1 MSFNLLSY
9 QYRRWLVAGTTF
21 LSVGTS
27 IGFVQYA
34 FQAFVIPLE
43 EEFGWS
49 RTQIN
54 LSLSLGIA
62 SSFIAPIAGKF
73 LDKYGST
80 KIMSISL
87 LLVTLGFFMRG
98 SMNDLWE
105 LYISSILLYVG
116 IPGATQLPLGKLMGL
131 WFPKIRGRMIGFTMA
146 GNNFSA
152 VVTVPIATFIILAS
166 GWRSAFFILGISTFI
181 VLVLVMVFIRD
192 DKNYNFNEIA
202 EKNTKKGTDKDY
214 ELSDAIKTGAFWF
227 LISGMTLQQ
236 FARTTVVI
244 QLVPHFVAKGVSVGV
259 ASSMMSAFGIFAVMS
274 KLISGWLSDIIP
286 SRFILIIVVIF
297 QMVGIQF
304 VLADRQELMWIGS
317 SLMGFGIGAMGVL
330 GPAITTELFGL
341 KRYSSIFGFINMPIA
356 FPVII
361 GPIFS
366 GIIFDRYKTY
376 TLAFNLVELLLIIS
390 IISFIFVR
398 MKPQKKELSD
408 G

>member
-1 MSFNLLSY
+1 MSFSLFSY

-62 SSFIAPIAGKF
+62 SSFIAPIAGRF

-80 KIMSISL
+80 KIMSLSL
-87 LLVTLGFFMRG
+87 LLVTIGFFMRG
-98 SMNDLWE
+98 SMSELWQ
-105 LYISSILLYVG
+105 LYVSSILLYVG

-152 VVTVPIATFIILAS
+152 VITVPIATFIILAS
-166 GWRSAFFILGISTFI
+166 GWRFAFFILGISTFI
-181 VLVLVMVFIRD
+181 VLFLVVLFIRD
-192 DKNYNFNEIA
+192 DKNHEFGTSSKNES
-202 EKNTKKGTDKDY
+202 KKDSKKDY
-214 ELSDAIKTGAFWF
+214 ELSEAIRTYAFWF
-227 LISGMTLQQ
+227 LVSGMTLQQ

-244 QLVPHFVAKGVSVGV
+244 QLVPHFVAKGVSVGL
-259 ASSMMSAFGIFAVMS
+259 ASSMMSAFGIFAVIS
-274 KLISGWLSDIIP
+274 KLVSGWLSDIIP
-286 SRFILIIVVIF
+286 SRFILVIVVIF
-297 QMVGIQF
+297 QMIGIQF
-304 VLADRQELMWIGS
+304 VLADKQELMWIGS
-317 SLMGFGIGAMGVL
+317 SLMGLGIGAMGVL

-341 KRYSSIFGFINMPIA
+341 KKYSSIFGFINMPIA
-356 FPVII
+356 LPVII

-376 TLAFNLVELLLIIS
+376 TLAFNLVELILIIS
-390 IISFIFVR
+390 IISFIFVKI
-398 MKPQKKELSD
+398 KPKKEDSH

>member
-34 FQAFVIPLE
+34 FQAFVLPLE

-62 SSFIAPIAGKF
+62 SSFIAPLAGRF

-98 SMNDLWE
+98 TMTDLWQ
-105 LYISSILLYVG
+105 LYLSSILLHVG

-131 WFPKIRGRMIGFTMA
+131 WFPNIRGRMIGFTMA

-152 VVTVPIATFIILAS
+152 AVSVPIVTFIILAS
-166 GWRSAFFILGISTFI
+166 GWRFAFFALGISTLI
-181 VLVLVMVFIRD
+181 VLILVLIFIRD
-192 DKNYNFNEIA
+192 DKNYKFESNDNNES
-202 EKNTKKGTDKDY
+202 KTGSKDDY
-214 ELSDAIKTGAFWF
+214 ELSDAIRTTAFWF
-227 LISGMTLQQ
+227 LVSGMTLQQ

-244 QLVPHFVAKGVSVGV
+244 QLVPHFVAKGVSVGL
-259 ASSMMSAFGIFAVMS
+259 ASSMMSAFAVFAVIS
-274 KLISGWLSDIIP
+274 KLISGWLSDLIP
-286 SRFILIIVVIF
+286 SRFILVIVVIF
-297 QMVGIQF
+297 QMIGIQL
-304 VLADRQELMWIGS
+304 VLADSQGLMWIGS
-317 SLMGFGIGAMGVL
+317 SLMGLGIGAMGVL

-341 KRYSSIFGFINMPIA
+341 KKYSSIFGFINMPIA

-376 TLAFNLVELLLIIS
+376 TLAFNLVELILIIS
-390 IISFIFVR
+390 IISFIFVKI
-398 MKPQKKELSD
+398 KPKK
-408 G
+408 GK

>member
-1 MSFNLLSY
+1 MNIPLFNY

-34 FQAFVIPLE
+34 FQAFVLPLE

-62 SSFIAPIAGKF
+62 SSFIAPLAGRF

-98 SMNDLWE
+98 SMNELWQ
-105 LYISSILLYVG
+105 LYLSSILLYIG

-131 WFPKIRGRMIGFTMA
+131 WFPNIRGRMIGFTMA

-166 GWRSAFFILGISTFI
+166 GWRFAFFALGITTFI
-181 VLVLVMVFIRD
+181 VLILVLIFIRD
-192 DKNYNFNEIA
+192 DKNYNFESN
-202 EKNTKKGTDKDY
+202 KKKESTNSSNKDY
-214 ELSDAIKTGAFWF
+214 ELSDAIKTSAFWF
-227 LISGMTLQQ
+227 LVSGMMLQQ

-244 QLVPHFVAKGVSVGV
+244 QLVPHFVAKGVSVGL
-259 ASSMMSAFGIFAVMS
+259 ASSMMSAFGVFAVIS
-274 KLISGWLSDIIP
+274 KLISGWLSDFIP

-297 QMVGIQF
+297 QMIGIQF
-304 VLADRQELMWIGS
+304 VLAEKQELMWLGS
-317 SLMGFGIGAMGVL
+317 SLMGLGIGAMGVL

-341 KRYSSIFGFINMPIA
+341 KKYSSIFGFINMPIA
-356 FPVII
+356 IPVIV

-390 IISFIFVR
+390 IISFIFV
-398 MKPQKKELSD
+398 KNKANKGTP
-408 G
+408 

>member
-1 MSFNLLSY
+1 MSFSLFSY

-62 SSFIAPIAGKF
+62 SSFIAPIAGRF

-80 KIMSISL
+80 KIMSLSL

-98 SMNDLWE
+98 SMNDLWQ
-105 LYISSILLYVG
+105 LYLSSILLYVG

-166 GWRSAFFILGISTFI
+166 GWRFAFYALGITTLI
-181 VLVLVMVFIRD
+181 VLVLVLLFIKD
-192 DKNYNFNEIA
+192 DKNYNFEKKDKNES
-202 EKNTKKGTDKDY
+202 KKESEKDY
-214 ELSDAIKTGAFWF
+214 ELSDAIRTSAFWF
-227 LISGMTLQQ
+227 LVSGITLQQ

-244 QLVPHFVAKGVSVGV
+244 QLVPHFVAKDIGVGL
-259 ASSMMSAFGIFAVMS
+259 ASSMMSAFGIFAVIS
-274 KLISGWLSDIIP
+274 KLISGWLSDLIP

-297 QMVGIQF
+297 QMIGIQF
-304 VLADRQELMWIGS
+304 VLAERQELMWIGS
-317 SLMGFGIGAMGVL
+317 SLMGLGIGAMGVL

-356 FPVII
+356 FPIII

-398 MKPQKKELSD
+398 IKPKK
-408 G
+408 GI

>member
-1 MSFNLLSY
+1 MFSY

-62 SSFIAPIAGKF
+62 SSFIAPIAGRF

-80 KIMSISL
+80 KIMSLSL

-98 SMNDLWE
+98 SMNELWQ
-105 LYISSILLYVG
+105 LYLSSILLYVG

-166 GWRSAFFILGISTFI
+166 GWRFAFYALGITTLI
-181 VLVLVMVFIRD
+181 VLVLVLLFIKD
-192 DKNYNFNEIA
+192 DKNYNFEKKDKNES
-202 EKNTKKGTDKDY
+202 KKESEKDY
-214 ELSDAIKTGAFWF
+214 ELSDAIRTSAFWF
-227 LISGMTLQQ
+227 LVSGMTLQQ

-244 QLVPHFVAKGVSVGV
+244 QLVPHFVAKDIGVGL
-259 ASSMMSAFGIFAVMS
+259 ASSMMSAFGIFAVIS
-274 KLISGWLSDIIP
+274 KLISGWLSDLIP

-297 QMVGIQF
+297 QMIGIQF
-304 VLADRQELMWIGS
+304 VLAERQELMWIGS
-317 SLMGFGIGAMGVL
+317 SLMGLGIGAMGVL

-356 FPVII
+356 FPIII

-398 MKPQKKELSD
+398 IKPKK
-408 G
+408 GI

>member
-1 MSFNLLSY
+1 MNIPLFSY

-34 FQAFVIPLE
+34 FQAFVLPLE

-62 SSFIAPIAGKF
+62 SSFIAPLAGRF

-98 SMNDLWE
+98 SMNELWQ
-105 LYISSILLYVG
+105 LYLSSILLYIG

-131 WFPKIRGRMIGFTMA
+131 WFPNIRGRMIGFTMA

-166 GWRSAFFILGISTFI
+166 GWRFAFFALGITTFI
-181 VLVLVMVFIRD
+181 VLILVLIFIRD
-192 DKNYNFNEIA
+192 DKNYNFESN
-202 EKNTKKGTDKDY
+202 KKKESTNSSNKDY
-214 ELSDAIKTGAFWF
+214 ELSDAIKTSAFWF
-227 LISGMTLQQ
+227 LVSGMMLQQ

-244 QLVPHFVAKGVSVGV
+244 QLVPHFVAKGVSVGL
-259 ASSMMSAFGIFAVMS
+259 ASSMMSAFGVFAVIS
-274 KLISGWLSDIIP
+274 KLISGWLSDFIP

-297 QMVGIQF
+297 QMIGIQF
-304 VLADRQELMWIGS
+304 VLAEKQELMWLGS
-317 SLMGFGIGAMGVL
+317 SLMGLGIGAMGVL

-341 KRYSSIFGFINMPIA
+341 KKYSSIFGFINMPIA
-356 FPVII
+356 IPVIV

-390 IISFIFVR
+390 IISFIFV
-398 MKPQKKELSD
+398 KNKANKGTP
-408 G
+408 

>member
-34 FQAFVIPLE
+34 FQAFVLPLE

-62 SSFIAPIAGKF
+62 SSFIAPLAGRF

-80 KIMSISL
+80 KIMSLSL

-98 SMNDLWE
+98 TMTDLWQ
-105 LYISSILLYVG
+105 LYLSSILLYVG

-166 GWRSAFFILGISTFI
+166 GWRFAFFALGISTLI
-181 VLVLVMVFIRD
+181 VLILVLIFIRD
-192 DKNYNFNEIA
+192 DKNYKFESNDNNES
-202 EKNTKKGTDKDY
+202 KTGSKDDY
-214 ELSDAIKTGAFWF
+214 ELSDAIRTTAFWF
-227 LISGMTLQQ
+227 LVSGMTLQQ

-244 QLVPHFVAKGVSVGV
+244 QLVPHFVAKGVSVGL
-259 ASSMMSAFGIFAVMS
+259 ASSMMSAFGVFAVIS
-274 KLISGWLSDIIP
+274 KLISGWLSDLIP
-286 SRFILIIVVIF
+286 SRFILVIVVIF
-297 QMVGIQF
+297 QMIGIQL
-304 VLADRQELMWIGS
+304 VLADSQGLMWIGS
-317 SLMGFGIGAMGVL
+317 SLMGLGIGAMGVL

-341 KRYSSIFGFINMPIA
+341 KKYSSIFGFINMPIA

-376 TLAFNLVELLLIIS
+376 TLAFNLVELILIIS
-390 IISFIFVR
+390 IISFIFVKI
-398 MKPQKKELSD
+398 KPKK
-408 G
+408 GK

>member
-1 MSFNLLSY
+1 MSFSLFSY

-62 SSFIAPIAGKF
+62 SSFIAPIAGRF

-80 KIMSISL
+80 KIMSLSL

-98 SMNDLWE
+98 SMNDLWQ
-105 LYISSILLYVG
+105 LYLSSILLYVG

-166 GWRSAFFILGISTFI
+166 GWRFAFYALGITTLI
-181 VLVLVMVFIRD
+181 VLVLVLLFIKD
-192 DKNYNFNEIA
+192 DKNYIFEKKDKNES
-202 EKNTKKGTDKDY
+202 KKESEKDY
-214 ELSDAIKTGAFWF
+214 ELSDAIRTSAFWF
-227 LISGMTLQQ
+227 LVSGMTLQQ

-244 QLVPHFVAKGVSVGV
+244 QLVPHFVAKDIGVGL
-259 ASSMMSAFGIFAVMS
+259 ASSMMSAFGIFAVIS
-274 KLISGWLSDIIP
+274 KLISGWLSDLIP

-297 QMVGIQF
+297 QMIGIQF
-304 VLADRQELMWIGS
+304 VLAERQELMWIGS
-317 SLMGFGIGAMGVL
+317 SLMGLGIGAMGVL

-356 FPVII
+356 FPIII

-398 MKPQKKELSD
+398 IKPKK
-408 G
+408 GI

>member
-1 MSFNLLSY
+1 MSFSLFSY

-62 SSFIAPIAGKF
+62 SSFIAPIAGRF

-80 KIMSISL
+80 KIMSLSL

-98 SMNDLWE
+98 SMNDLWQ
-105 LYISSILLYVG
+105 LYLSSILLYVG

-166 GWRSAFFILGISTFI
+166 GWRFAFYALGITTLI
-181 VLVLVMVFIRD
+181 VLVLVLLFIKD
-192 DKNYNFNEIA
+192 DKNYNFEKKDKNES
-202 EKNTKKGTDKDY
+202 KKESEKDY
-214 ELSDAIKTGAFWF
+214 ELSDAIRTSAFWF
-227 LISGMTLQQ
+227 LVSGMTLQQ

-244 QLVPHFVAKGVSVGV
+244 QLVPHFVAKDIGVGL
-259 ASSMMSAFGIFAVMS
+259 ASSMMSAFGIFAVIS
-274 KLISGWLSDIIP
+274 KLISGWLSDLIP

-297 QMVGIQF
+297 QMIGIQF
-304 VLADRQELMWIGS
+304 VLAERQELMWIGS
-317 SLMGFGIGAMGVL
+317 SLMGLGIGAMGVL

-356 FPVII
+356 FPIII

-398 MKPQKKELSD
+398 IKPKK
-408 G
+408 GI

>member
-1 MSFNLLSY
+1 MNIPLFNY

-34 FQAFVIPLE
+34 FQAFVLPLE

-62 SSFIAPIAGKF
+62 SSFIAPLAGRF

-98 SMNDLWE
+98 SMSELWQ
-105 LYISSILLYVG
+105 LYLSSILLYIG

-131 WFPKIRGRMIGFTMA
+131 WFPNIRGRMIGFTMA

-166 GWRSAFFILGISTFI
+166 GWRFAFFALGITTFI
-181 VLVLVMVFIRD
+181 VLIFVLIFIRD
-192 DKNYNFNEIA
+192 DKNYNFESNKKNESTNSSI
-202 EKNTKKGTDKDY
+202 KDY
-214 ELSDAIKTGAFWF
+214 ELSDAIKTSAFWF
-227 LISGMTLQQ
+227 LVSGMMLQQ

-244 QLVPHFVAKGVSVGV
+244 QLVPHFVAKGVSVGL
-259 ASSMMSAFGIFAVMS
+259 ASSMMSAFGVFAVIS
-274 KLISGWLSDIIP
+274 KLISGWLSDFIP

-297 QMVGIQF
+297 QMIGIQF
-304 VLADRQELMWIGS
+304 VLAEKQELMWLGS
-317 SLMGFGIGAMGVL
+317 SLMGLGIGAMGVL

-341 KRYSSIFGFINMPIA
+341 KKYSSIFGFINMPIA
-356 FPVII
+356 IPVIV

-390 IISFIFVR
+390 IISFIFV
-398 MKPQKKELSD
+398 KNKANKGTP
-408 G
+408 

>member
-1 MSFNLLSY
+1 MNIPLFSY

-34 FQAFVIPLE
+34 FQAFVLPLE

-62 SSFIAPIAGKF
+62 SSFIAPLAGRF

-98 SMNDLWE
+98 SMSELWQ
-105 LYISSILLYVG
+105 LYLSSILLYIG

-131 WFPKIRGRMIGFTMA
+131 WFPNIRGRMIGFTMA

-166 GWRSAFFILGISTFI
+166 GWRFAFFALGITTFI
-181 VLVLVMVFIRD
+181 VLILVLIFIRD
-192 DKNYNFNEIA
+192 DKNYNFESN
-202 EKNTKKGTDKDY
+202 KKKESTNSSNKDY
-214 ELSDAIKTGAFWF
+214 ELSDAIKTSAFWF
-227 LISGMTLQQ
+227 LVSGMMLQQ

-244 QLVPHFVAKGVSVGV
+244 QLVPHFVAKGVSVGL
-259 ASSMMSAFGIFAVMS
+259 ASSMMSAFGVFAVIS
-274 KLISGWLSDIIP
+274 KLISGWLSDFIP

-297 QMVGIQF
+297 QMIGIQF
-304 VLADRQELMWIGS
+304 VLAEKQELMWLGS
-317 SLMGFGIGAMGVL
+317 SLMGLGIGAMGVL

-341 KRYSSIFGFINMPIA
+341 KKYSSIFGFINMPIA
-356 FPVII
+356 IPVIV

-390 IISFIFVR
+390 IISFIFV
-398 MKPQKKELSD
+398 KNKANKGTP
-408 G
+408 

>member
-1 MSFNLLSY
+1 MSFSLFSY

-62 SSFIAPIAGKF
+62 SSFIAPIAGRF

-80 KIMSISL
+80 KIMSLSL

-98 SMNDLWE
+98 SMNDLWQ
-105 LYISSILLYVG
+105 LYLSSILLYVG

-166 GWRSAFFILGISTFI
+166 GWRFAFYALGMTTLI
-181 VLVLVMVFIRD
+181 VLVLVLLFIKD
-192 DKNYNFNEIA
+192 DKNYIFEKKDKNES
-202 EKNTKKGTDKDY
+202 KKESEKDY
-214 ELSDAIKTGAFWF
+214 ELSDAIRTSAFWF
-227 LISGMTLQQ
+227 LVSGMTLQQ

-244 QLVPHFVAKGVSVGV
+244 QLVPHFVAKDIGVGL
-259 ASSMMSAFGIFAVMS
+259 ASSMMSAFGIFAVIS
-274 KLISGWLSDIIP
+274 KLISGWLSDLIP

-297 QMVGIQF
+297 QMIGIQF
-304 VLADRQELMWIGS
+304 VLAERQELMWIGS
-317 SLMGFGIGAMGVL
+317 SLMGLGIGAMGVL

-356 FPVII
+356 FPIII

-398 MKPQKKELSD
+398 IKPKK
-408 G
+408 GI

>member
-1 MSFNLLSY
+1 MSFSLFSY

-62 SSFIAPIAGKF
+62 SSFIAPIAGRF

-80 KIMSISL
+80 KIMSLSL

-98 SMNDLWE
+98 SMNELWQ
-105 LYISSILLYVG
+105 LYLSSILLYVG

-166 GWRSAFFILGISTFI
+166 GWRFAFYALGITTLI
-181 VLVLVMVFIRD
+181 VLVLVLLFIKD
-192 DKNYNFNEIA
+192 DKNYNFEKKDKNES
-202 EKNTKKGTDKDY
+202 KKESEKDY
-214 ELSDAIKTGAFWF
+214 ELSDAIRTSAFWF
-227 LISGMTLQQ
+227 LVSGMTLQQ

-244 QLVPHFVAKGVSVGV
+244 QLVPHFVAKDIGVGL
-259 ASSMMSAFGIFAVMS
+259 ASSMMSAFGIFAVIS
-274 KLISGWLSDIIP
+274 KLISGWLSDLIP

-297 QMVGIQF
+297 QMIGIQF
-304 VLADRQELMWIGS
+304 VLAERQELMWIGS
-317 SLMGFGIGAMGVL
+317 SLMGLGIGAMGVL

-356 FPVII
+356 FPIII

-398 MKPQKKELSD
+398 IKPKK
-408 G
+408 GI

>member
-1 MSFNLLSY
+1 MSFSLFSY

-62 SSFIAPIAGKF
+62 SSFIAPIAGRF

-80 KIMSISL
+80 KIMSLSL

-98 SMNDLWE
+98 SMNDLWQ
-105 LYISSILLYVG
+105 LYLSSILLYVG

-166 GWRSAFFILGISTFI
+166 GWRFAFYALGITTLI
-181 VLVLVMVFIRD
+181 VLVLVLLFIKD
-192 DKNYNFNEIA
+192 DKNYNFEKKDKNES
-202 EKNTKKGTDKDY
+202 KKESEKDY
-214 ELSDAIKTGAFWF
+214 ELSDAIRTSAFWF
-227 LISGMTLQQ
+227 LVSGMTLQQ

-244 QLVPHFVAKGVSVGV
+244 QLVPHFVAKDIGVGL
-259 ASSMMSAFGIFAVMS
+259 ASSMMSAFGIFAVIS
-274 KLISGWLSDIIP
+274 KLISGWLSDLIP

-297 QMVGIQF
+297 QMIGIQF
-304 VLADRQELMWIGS
+304 VLAERQELMWIGS
-317 SLMGFGIGAMGVL
+317 SLMGLGIGAMGVL

-356 FPVII
+356 FPIII

-366 GIIFDRYKTY
+366 GLIFDRYKTY

-398 MKPQKKELSD
+398 IKPKK
-408 G
+408 GI

>member
-1 MSFNLLSY
+1 MSFSLFSY

-62 SSFIAPIAGKF
+62 SSFIAPIAGRF

-80 KIMSISL
+80 KIMSLSL

-98 SMNDLWE
+98 SMNELWQ
-105 LYISSILLYVG
+105 LYLSSILLYVG

-166 GWRSAFFILGISTFI
+166 GWRFAFYALGITTLI
-181 VLVLVMVFIRD
+181 VLVLVLLFIKD
-192 DKNYNFNEIA
+192 DKNYNFEKKDKNES
-202 EKNTKKGTDKDY
+202 KKESEKDY
-214 ELSDAIKTGAFWF
+214 ELSDAIRTSAFWF
-227 LISGMTLQQ
+227 LVSGMTLQQ

-244 QLVPHFVAKGVSVGV
+244 QLVPHFVAKDIGVGL
-259 ASSMMSAFGIFAVMS
+259 ASSMMSAFGIFAVIS
-274 KLISGWLSDIIP
+274 KLISGWLSDLIP

-297 QMVGIQF
+297 QMIGIQF
-304 VLADRQELMWIGS
+304 VLAERQELMWIGS
-317 SLMGFGIGAMGVL
+317 SLMGLGIGAMGVL

-341 KRYSSIFGFINMPIA
+341 KRYSSIFGFIHIPIA
-356 FPVII
+356 FPIII

-398 MKPQKKELSD
+398 IKPKK
-408 G
+408 GI

>member
-34 FQAFVIPLE
+34 FQAFVLPLE

-62 SSFIAPIAGKF
+62 SSFIAPLAGRF

-98 SMNDLWE
+98 TMTDLWQ
-105 LYISSILLYVG
+105 LYLSSILLYVG

-131 WFPKIRGRMIGFTMA
+131 WFPNIRGRMIGFTMA

-152 VVTVPIATFIILAS
+152 AVSVPIVTFIILAS
-166 GWRSAFFILGISTFI
+166 GWRFAFFALGISTLI
-181 VLVLVMVFIRD
+181 VLILVLIFIRD
-192 DKNYNFNEIA
+192 DKNYKFESNDNNES
-202 EKNTKKGTDKDY
+202 KTGSKDDY
-214 ELSDAIKTGAFWF
+214 ELSDAIRTTAFWF
-227 LISGMTLQQ
+227 LVSGMTLQQ

-244 QLVPHFVAKGVSVGV
+244 QLVPHFVAKGVNVGL
-259 ASSMMSAFGIFAVMS
+259 ASSMMSAFAVFAVIS
-274 KLISGWLSDIIP
+274 KLISGWLSDLIP
-286 SRFILIIVVIF
+286 SRFILVIVVIF
-297 QMVGIQF
+297 QMIGIQL
-304 VLADRQELMWIGS
+304 VLADSQELMWIGS
-317 SLMGFGIGAMGVL
+317 SLMGLGIGAMGVL
-330 GPAITTELFGL
+330 GPAIATELFGL
-341 KRYSSIFGFINMPIA
+341 KKYSSIFGFINMPIA

-376 TLAFNLVELLLIIS
+376 TLAFNLVELILIIS
-390 IISFIFVR
+390 IISFIFVKI
-398 MKPQKKELSD
+398 KPKK
-408 G
+408 GK

>member
-1 MSFNLLSY
+1 MSFSLFSY

-62 SSFIAPIAGKF
+62 SSFIAPIAGRF

-80 KIMSISL
+80 KIMSLSL
-87 LLVTLGFFMRG
+87 LLVTLGFFMLG
-98 SMNDLWE
+98 SMNDLWQ
-105 LYISSILLYVG
+105 LYLSSILLYVG

-166 GWRSAFFILGISTFI
+166 GWRFAFYALGITTLI
-181 VLVLVMVFIRD
+181 VLVLVLLFIKD
-192 DKNYNFNEIA
+192 DKNYNFEKKDKNES
-202 EKNTKKGTDKDY
+202 KKESEKDY
-214 ELSDAIKTGAFWF
+214 ELSDAIRTSAFWF
-227 LISGMTLQQ
+227 LVSGMTLQQ

-244 QLVPHFVAKGVSVGV
+244 QLVPHFVAKDIGVGL
-259 ASSMMSAFGIFAVMS
+259 ASSMMSAFGIFAVIS
-274 KLISGWLSDIIP
+274 KLISGWLSDLIP

-297 QMVGIQF
+297 QMIGIQF
-304 VLADRQELMWIGS
+304 VLAERQELMWIGS
-317 SLMGFGIGAMGVL
+317 SLMGLGIGAMGVL

-356 FPVII
+356 FPIII

-398 MKPQKKELSD
+398 IKPKK
-408 G
+408 GI

>member
-34 FQAFVIPLE
+34 FQAFVLPLE

-62 SSFIAPIAGKF
+62 SSFIAPLAGRF

-98 SMNDLWE
+98 TMTDLWQ
-105 LYISSILLYVG
+105 LYLSSILLHVG

-131 WFPKIRGRMIGFTMA
+131 WFPNIRGRMIGFTMA

-152 VVTVPIATFIILAS
+152 AVSVPIVTFIILAS
-166 GWRSAFFILGISTFI
+166 GWRFAFFALGISTLI
-181 VLVLVMVFIRD
+181 VLILVLIFIRD
-192 DKNYNFNEIA
+192 DKNYKFESNDNNES
-202 EKNTKKGTDKDY
+202 KTGSKDDY
-214 ELSDAIKTGAFWF
+214 ELSDAIRTTAFWF
-227 LISGMTLQQ
+227 LVSGMTLQQ

-244 QLVPHFVAKGVSVGV
+244 QLVPHFVAKGVSVGL
-259 ASSMMSAFGIFAVMS
+259 ASSMMSAFAVFAVIS
-274 KLISGWLSDIIP
+274 KLISGWLSDLIP
-286 SRFILIIVVIF
+286 SRFILVIVVIF
-297 QMVGIQF
+297 QMIGIQL
-304 VLADRQELMWIGS
+304 VLADSQGLMWIGS
-317 SLMGFGIGAMGVL
+317 SLMGLGIGAMGVL

-341 KRYSSIFGFINMPIA
+341 KKYSSIFGFINMPIA

-376 TLAFNLVELLLIIS
+376 TLAFNLVELILIIS
-390 IISFIFVR
+390 IISFIFVKI
-398 MKPQKKELSD
+398 KPKE
-408 G
+408 GK

>member
-1 MSFNLLSY
+1 
-9 QYRRWLVAGTTF
+9 
-21 LSVGTS
+21 
-27 IGFVQYA
+27 
-34 FQAFVIPLE
+34 
-43 EEFGWS
+43 
-49 RTQIN
+49 
-54 LSLSLGIA
+54 
-62 SSFIAPIAGKF
+62 
-73 LDKYGST
+73 
-80 KIMSISL
+80 
-87 LLVTLGFFMRG
+87 
-98 SMNDLWE
+98 
-105 LYISSILLYVG
+105 
-116 IPGATQLPLGKLMGL
+116 
-131 WFPKIRGRMIGFTMA
+131 
-146 GNNFSA
+146 
-152 VVTVPIATFIILAS
+152 
-166 GWRSAFFILGISTFI
+166 
-181 VLVLVMVFIRD
+181 
-192 DKNYNFNEIA
+192 
-202 EKNTKKGTDKDY
+202 
-214 ELSDAIKTGAFWF
+214 
-227 LISGMTLQQ
+227 MTLQQ

-398 MKPQKKELSD
+398 MKPQKKELSN

>member
-1 MSFNLLSY
+1 MSFSLFSY

-62 SSFIAPIAGKF
+62 SSFIAPVAGRF
-73 LDKYGST
+73 LDKFGST
-80 KIMSISL
+80 KIMSLSL

-98 SMNDLWE
+98 SMAELWQ
-105 LYISSILLYVG
+105 LYVSSILLYIG

-166 GWRSAFFILGISTFI
+166 GWRFAFFVLGIATFI
-181 VLVLVMVFIRD
+181 VLILVLLFIRD
-192 DKNYNFNEIA
+192 DKNHNFQSKNKNEA
-202 EKNTKKGTDKDY
+202 KKESEKDY
-214 ELSDAIKTGAFWF
+214 ELSEAIKTSAFWF
-227 LISGMTLQQ
+227 LVSGMTLQQ

-244 QLVPHFVAKGVSVGV
+244 QLVPHFVAKGVSVGL
-259 ASSMMSAFGIFAVMS
+259 ASSMMSAFGIFAVIS
-274 KLISGWLSDIIP
+274 KLISGWLSDLIP

-297 QMVGIQF
+297 QMIGIQF
-304 VLADRQELMWIGS
+304 VLAERQELMWIGS
-317 SLMGFGIGAMGVL
+317 SLMGLGIGAMGVL

-341 KRYSSIFGFINMPIA
+341 KKYSSIFGFINMPIA
-356 FPVII
+356 LPIII

-376 TLAFNLVELLLIIS
+376 TLAFNLVELILIIS

-398 MKPQKKELSD
+398 IKPNKGK
-408 G
+408 

>member
-1 MSFNLLSY
+1 MSFSLFSY

-62 SSFIAPIAGKF
+62 SSFIAPIAGRF

-80 KIMSISL
+80 KIMSLSL

-98 SMNDLWE
+98 SMNDLWQ
-105 LYISSILLYVG
+105 LYLSSILLYVG

-166 GWRSAFFILGISTFI
+166 GWRFAFYALGMTTLI
-181 VLVLVMVFIRD
+181 VLVLVLLFIKD
-192 DKNYNFNEIA
+192 DKNYNFEKKDKNES
-202 EKNTKKGTDKDY
+202 KKESEKDY
-214 ELSDAIKTGAFWF
+214 ELSDAIRTSAFWF
-227 LISGMTLQQ
+227 LVSGMTLQQ

-244 QLVPHFVAKGVSVGV
+244 QLVPHFVAKDIGVGL
-259 ASSMMSAFGIFAVMS
+259 ASSMMSAFGIFAVIS
-274 KLISGWLSDIIP
+274 KLISGWLSDLIP

-297 QMVGIQF
+297 QMIGIQF
-304 VLADRQELMWIGS
+304 VLAERQELMWIGS
-317 SLMGFGIGAMGVL
+317 SLMGLGIGAMGVL

-356 FPVII
+356 FPIII

-398 MKPQKKELSD
+398 IKPKK
-408 G
+408 GI

>member
-1 MSFNLLSY
+1 MSFSLFSY

-62 SSFIAPIAGKF
+62 SSFIAPIAGRF

-80 KIMSISL
+80 KIMSLSL

-98 SMNDLWE
+98 SMNDLWQ
-105 LYISSILLYVG
+105 LYLSSILLYVG

-166 GWRSAFFILGISTFI
+166 GWRFAFYALGITTLI
-181 VLVLVMVFIRD
+181 VLVLVLLFIKD
-192 DKNYNFNEIA
+192 DKNYNFEKKDKNES
-202 EKNTKKGTDKDY
+202 KKESEKDY
-214 ELSDAIKTGAFWF
+214 ELSDAIRTSAFWF
-227 LISGMTLQQ
+227 LVSGMTLQQ

-244 QLVPHFVAKGVSVGV
+244 QLVPHFVAKDIGVGL
-259 ASSMMSAFGIFAVMS
+259 ASSMMSAFGIFAVIS
-274 KLISGWLSDIIP
+274 KLISGWVSDLIP

-297 QMVGIQF
+297 QMIGIQF
-304 VLADRQELMWIGS
+304 VLAERQELMWIGS
-317 SLMGFGIGAMGVL
+317 SLMGLGIGAMGVL

-356 FPVII
+356 FPIII

-398 MKPQKKELSD
+398 IKPKK
-408 G
+408 GI

>member
-1 MSFNLLSY
+1 MSFSLFSY

-62 SSFIAPIAGKF
+62 SSFIAPVAGRF

-80 KIMSISL
+80 KIMSLSL

-98 SMNDLWE
+98 SMNDLWQ
-105 LYISSILLYVG
+105 LYLSSILLYVG

-166 GWRSAFFILGISTFI
+166 GWRFAFYALGITTLI
-181 VLVLVMVFIRD
+181 VLVLVLLFIKD
-192 DKNYNFNEIA
+192 DKNYNFEKKDKNES
-202 EKNTKKGTDKDY
+202 KKESEKDY
-214 ELSDAIKTGAFWF
+214 ELSDAIRTSAFWF
-227 LISGMTLQQ
+227 LVSGMTLQQ

-244 QLVPHFVAKGVSVGV
+244 QLVPHFVAKDIGVGL
-259 ASSMMSAFGIFAVMS
+259 ASSMMSAFGIFAVIS
-274 KLISGWLSDIIP
+274 KLISGWLSDLIP

-297 QMVGIQF
+297 QMIGIQF
-304 VLADRQELMWIGS
+304 VLAERQELMWIGS
-317 SLMGFGIGAMGVL
+317 SLMGLGIGAMGVL

-356 FPVII
+356 FPIII

-398 MKPQKKELSD
+398 IKPKK
-408 G
+408 GI

>member
-1 MSFNLLSY
+1 MSFSFFSY

-62 SSFIAPIAGKF
+62 SSFIAPIAGRF

-80 KIMSISL
+80 KIMSLSL

-98 SMNDLWE
+98 SMNDLWQ
-105 LYISSILLYVG
+105 LYLSSILLYVG

-166 GWRSAFFILGISTFI
+166 GWRFAFYALGITTLI
-181 VLVLVMVFIRD
+181 VLVLVLLFIKD
-192 DKNYNFNEIA
+192 DKNYNFEKKDKNES
-202 EKNTKKGTDKDY
+202 KKESEKDY
-214 ELSDAIKTGAFWF
+214 ELSDAIRTSAFWF
-227 LISGMTLQQ
+227 LVSGMTLQQ

-244 QLVPHFVAKGVSVGV
+244 QLVPHFVAKDIGVGL
-259 ASSMMSAFGIFAVMS
+259 ASSMMSAFGIFAVIS
-274 KLISGWLSDIIP
+274 KLISGWLSDLIP

-297 QMVGIQF
+297 QMIGIQF
-304 VLADRQELMWIGS
+304 VLAERQELMWIGS
-317 SLMGFGIGAMGVL
+317 SLMGLGIGAMGVL

-356 FPVII
+356 FPIII

-398 MKPQKKELSD
+398 IKPKK
-408 G
+408 GI

>member
-1 MSFNLLSY
+1 MSFSLFSY

-62 SSFIAPIAGKF
+62 SSFIAPIAGRF

-80 KIMSISL
+80 KIMSLSL

-98 SMNDLWE
+98 SMNELWQ
-105 LYISSILLYVG
+105 LYLSSILLYVG

-166 GWRSAFFILGISTFI
+166 GWRFAFYALGITTLI
-181 VLVLVMVFIRD
+181 VLVLVLLFIKD
-192 DKNYNFNEIA
+192 DKNYNFEKKDKNES
-202 EKNTKKGTDKDY
+202 KKESEKDY
-214 ELSDAIKTGAFWF
+214 ELSDAIRTSAFWF
-227 LISGMTLQQ
+227 LVSGMTLQQ

-244 QLVPHFVAKGVSVGV
+244 QLVPHFVAKDIGVGL
-259 ASSMMSAFGIFAVMS
+259 ASSMMSAFGIFAVIS
-274 KLISGWLSDIIP
+274 KLISGWLSDLIP
-286 SRFILIIVVIF
+286 SRFILIIVVIL
-297 QMVGIQF
+297 QMIGIQF
-304 VLADRQELMWIGS
+304 VLAERQELMWIGS
-317 SLMGFGIGAMGVL
+317 SLMGLGIGAMGVL

-356 FPVII
+356 FPIII

-398 MKPQKKELSD
+398 IKPKK
-408 G
+408 GI